1 MRRNILTYDK
11 NKKKKVL
18 KSSEQRATD
27 TFWCF
32 PRLSPVLRSSIA
44 RGFFWKCL
52 GMCSLIF
59 ISATVGT
66 SESLGLVV
74 KLYLVITLEKIY
86 LLKPCLYG
94 EKLSRE
100 EESPVKPS

>member
-1 MRRNILTYDK
+1 MTYDK
-11 NKKKKVL
+11 NQKKKEL
-18 KSSEQRATD
+18 KSAEQRATA

-32 PRLSPVLRSSIA
+32 PQLSPVLCSSIA
-44 RGFFWKCL
+44 RVLFFWKCL

-59 ISATVGT
+59 MSATIGT
-66 SESLGLVV
+66 SESLCLVV

-86 LLKPCLYG
+86 LLKPGLYG

-100 EESPVKPS
+100 EESPFKPSKL

>member
-1 MRRNILTYDK
+1 MIRIRK
-11 NKKKKVL
+11 RKEL
-18 KSSEQRATD
+18 KSSEQRATA

-32 PRLSPVLRSSIA
+32 PQLSLVLRSSIA
-44 RGFFWKCL
+44 RVFFFWKCF

-59 ISATVGT
+59 LSATIGT

-86 LLKPCLYG
+86 LLKSRLYG

-100 EESPVKPS
+100 EESPFKPSKL